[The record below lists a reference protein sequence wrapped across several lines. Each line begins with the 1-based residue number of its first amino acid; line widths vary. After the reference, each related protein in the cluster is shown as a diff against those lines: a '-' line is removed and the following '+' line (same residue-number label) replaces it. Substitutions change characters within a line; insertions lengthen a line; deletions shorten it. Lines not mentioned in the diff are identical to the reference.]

1 MTGLWSKQR
10 CYRDH
15 VTQDQDQDQAL
26 QNQDQD
32 HNGQDE
38 DQDQSLHA
46 NLTSKKITRTG
57 TS

>member
-15 VTQDQDQDQAL
+15 VTQDQDQAL